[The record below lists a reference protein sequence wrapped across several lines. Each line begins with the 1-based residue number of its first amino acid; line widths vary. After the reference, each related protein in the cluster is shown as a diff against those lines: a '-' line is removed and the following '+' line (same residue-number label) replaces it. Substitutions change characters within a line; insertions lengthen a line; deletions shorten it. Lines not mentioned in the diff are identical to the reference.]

1 MTSQRPRKEKVL
13 TYITMAGGNGDTP
26 VKLLVFRQPE
36 FPDAGVQV
44 PAGTIEPHEDKQ
56 NAALREA
63 EEETGLRDLRVERFL
78 GSYEYDML
86 PYRDEVQTRHV
97 FHLTVPHALPRW
109 QHYERN
115 SSTGSDPIS
124 FEFEWVDLSDTSIEL
139 AGGQGHMLP
148 ALRASISATS
158 NSGSLPVSRQQIDLL
173 SGLPVTAD
181 T

>member
-1 MTSQRPRKEKVL
+1 MTFQRPRKEKVL
-13 TYITMAGGNGDTP
+13 TYITMASGNGDKS

-44 PAGTIEPHEDKQ
+44 PAGTIEPHENKQ

-63 EEETGLRDLRVERFL
+63 EEETGLRDLRVERCL

-97 FHLTVPHALPRW
+97 FHLTVSHARPRW

-115 SSTGSDPIS
+115 SSIHSEPIS
-124 FEFEWVDLSDTSIEL
+124 FEFEWIDLSDTSIEL
-139 AGGQGHMLP
+139 AGGQDHMLP
-148 ALRASISATS
+148 ELRGAISTASD
-158 NSGSLPVSRQQIDLL
+158 SGSVPISH
-173 SGLPVTAD
+173 P
-181 T
+181 